1 MTGNDIRRA
10 YDRLRPDEDARER
23 MLRAI
28 REEAARSAETPH
40 RKRRTFRGAL
50 ILAAALVLVLG
61 TAAYATGLFG
71 LRSAV
76 LYH

>member
-40 RKRRTFRGAL
+40 RRAPNARRAVKRRSTPLCTFSGGWR
-50 ILAAALVLVLG
+50 AAS
-61 TAAYATGLFG
+61 T
-71 LRSAV
+71 SA
-76 LYH
+76 

>member
-28 REEAARSAETPH
+28 REEAARGAETPTA
-40 RKRRTFRGAL
+40 RDVPFGA
-50 ILAAALVLVLG
+50 
-61 TAAYATGLFG
+61 
-71 LRSAV
+71 R
-76 LYH
+76 